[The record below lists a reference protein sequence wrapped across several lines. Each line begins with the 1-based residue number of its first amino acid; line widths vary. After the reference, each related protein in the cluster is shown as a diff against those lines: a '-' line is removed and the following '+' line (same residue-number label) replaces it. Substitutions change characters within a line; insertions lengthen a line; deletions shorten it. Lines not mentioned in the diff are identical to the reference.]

1 MENLNLPAGIL
12 VTEALLSTSFV
23 AVLEKPFGLDFF
35 KGPFFSL
42 EKYNFEMIYVKYREI
57 SLLPLDFY
65 CVFLK
70 ELLQV
75 VTSLPFFFVLVEK
88 TGVLPSV
95 FLSWGYW
102 LVNTAS
108 RDQTSS

>member
-42 EKYNFEMIYVKYREI
+42 EKI
-57 SLLPLDFY
+57 
-65 CVFLK
+65 
-70 ELLQV
+70 
-75 VTSLPFFFVLVEK
+75 
-88 TGVLPSV
+88 
-95 FLSWGYW
+95 
-102 LVNTAS
+102 
-108 RDQTSS
+108 